1 MTSSSNSPESPTDS
15 KATKLSLASFPLARL
30 VLGGVLLIGLVATVL
45 LILRGTDFCVLSVC
59 SEQVTSGG
67 SLVVDFWSFAGGAA
81 ALLATVY
88 LGLPLL
94 PAVGVAAGVWF
105 LMYSTLHLGH

>member
-1 MTSSSNSPESPTDS
+1 MSSSSNPSKTSTDS
-15 KATKLSLASFPLARL
+15 KSRKFSLATFPLSRL
-30 VLGGVLLIGLVATVL
+30 VLGGILLVGLIATVL
-45 LILRGTDFCVLSVC
+45 LILRGTDFCIFSVC
-59 SEQVTSGG
+59 IDQGTSGG
-67 SLVVDFWSFAGGAA
+67 GLVVDFWAFTGGAV

-105 LMYSTLHLGH
+105 LMYSTLHLGA